1 MNFAAFLPETIVVVG
16 AMAILLLSLLKFPNK
31 RFVLTG
37 FAILTVLIGLITV
50 FTSPALEH
58 FEQSLFLSDGI
69 GVYARI
75 LLCALAVPILFAS
88 IDMFHEA
95 SKRQGEFLFLMLIS
109 VAGLMLMVQS
119 TSMMSLY
126 IAIEMAS
133 IPLYMMAGLR
143 RNDAF
148 SKEAVVKYFLLGAFA
163 SAMTIYGI
171 SLLYTTTGSFV
182 FADMAKAM
190 SGAPI
195 EYVGFIFVLAGL
207 CFKVAAVP
215 FHFWAPDVYEGAPS
229 IAVAFISVAPK
240 VGALIA
246 MARFFST
253 GIGMPM
259 IVNTGLILS
268 AVSALS
274 MTVGNISAIWQKE
287 VKRIMAYSSIA
298 QIGYMLIAVVAIS
311 YGTNMAYSAGDTVNP
326 SGLKIIAD
334 SYRGILLYVTA
345 YSLMNIA
352 AFSIIK
358 VVRVRKGGST
368 LDHFKGLS
376 KTNPPLALAML
387 ITLVS
392 LLGIP
397 FASGFFGKLLVF
409 SAGVSAQF
417 VWLVVVAVINSTISA
432 YYYFNI
438 VKSMYLE
445 APDTEKPEQK
455 PTLSFSAIS
464 AGFCALGALLVGL
477 IPQIYAALEFAVK
490 AITGGK

>member
-1 MNFAAFLPETIVVVG
+1 MNFAAFLPETIVVAG
-16 AMAILLLSLLKFPNK
+16 AMAILLISLLKLPNK

-37 FAILTVLIGLITV
+37 LAILTVLIGLITV

-75 LLCALAVPILFAS
+75 LLCALAVPILFSS

-119 TSMMSLY
+119 KSMISLY
-126 IAIEMAS
+126 LAIEMAS

-182 FADMAKAM
+182 FAEMAKSM
-190 SGAPI
+190 NGAPI
-195 EYVGFIFVLAGL
+195 EYAGLIFVLAGL

-246 MARFFST
+246 MARFFQT
-253 GIGMPM
+253 GIGSAM
-259 IVNTGLILS
+259 VLNAGLILS
-268 AVSALS
+268 VISALS
-274 MTVGNISAIWQKE
+274 MTIGNISAIWQKE

-311 YGTNMAYSAGDTVNP
+311 HGITSAADGM
-326 SGLKIIAD
+326 KIVSD
-334 SYRGILLYVTA
+334 SYTGILLYVTA
-345 YSLMNIA
+345 YALMNIA

-358 VVRVRKGGST
+358 VVRTRTGGST

-387 ITLVS
+387 VVLVS

-397 FASGFFGKLLVF
+397 FTAGFFGKLLVF
-409 SAGVSAQF
+409 SAGISGQF
-417 VWLVVVAVINSTISA
+417 TWLVIVAVVNSTISA
-432 YYYFNI
+432 FYYFNI
-438 VKSMYLE
+438 VKAMYLE
-445 APDTEKPEQK
+445 APDAQNQEQK
-455 PTLSFSAIS
+455 PTFSFAAIS
-464 AGFCALGALLVGL
+464 AGFCAIGTLILGL
-477 IPQIYAALEFAVK
+477 IPQVYSALEFAVK